1 MATYQEFIA
10 QNEER
15 DGVRF
20 TWNVWPSTR
29 LEATRL
35 VVPLGCQFT
44 PLKERYDLPP
54 LNYDPVLCSNKTCR
68 AILNPFCNVDYRA
81 KFWICN
87 FCLQRNN
94 FPPQYAGISEQLQ
107 PAELS
112 AQYTTIEYT
121 LMVTNITRQALS
133 LSNNRIFF
141 FITSVHQ
148 VSQLY
153 FYFLL
158 IHVWMKMI

>member
-1 MATYQEFIA
+1 MTTYQEYIA

-35 VVPLGCQFT
+35 IVPLGCLFT
-44 PLKERYDLPP
+44 PLKERFDLPP
-54 LNYDPVLCSNKTCR
+54 LNYEPILCTRTTCR
-68 AILNPFCNVDYRA
+68 AILNPFCNVDYRG
-81 KFWICN
+81 KIWICN
-87 FCLQRNN
+87 FCFQRNN

-112 AQYTTIEYT
+112 PQFTTIEYT
-121 LMVTNITRQALS
+121 LLVGN
-133 LSNNRIFF
+133 
-141 FITSVHQ
+141 
-148 VSQLY
+148 
-153 FYFLL
+153 
-158 IHVWMKMI
+158 

>member
-1 MATYQEFIA
+1 MTTYQEFIA

-35 VVPLGCQFT
+35 VVPLGCQYT

-54 LNYDPVLCSNKTCR
+54 LNYDPVICTNKVCR
-68 AILNPFCNVDYRA
+68 AVLNPFCSVDYRA
-81 KFWICN
+81 KIWICN

-94 FPPQYAGISEQLQ
+94 FPPQYAGISEQFQ

-121 LMVTNITRQALS
+121 LMVSHCKDRDMIIIKL
-133 LSNNRIFF
+133 FF
-141 FITSVHQ
+141 
-148 VSQLY
+148 
-153 FYFLL
+153 
-158 IHVWMKMI
+158 